1 MEVKKRIYTVDN
13 IEDEFATVETPESKI
28 VIVPVELLPEGIE
41 EFDLMEIVDHR
52 FEYLAQETNARKWFI
67 AQRFEE
73 LWEDVE
79 EENNQDS

>member
-52 FEYLAQETNARKWFI
+52 FEYLAQETNARKCFI